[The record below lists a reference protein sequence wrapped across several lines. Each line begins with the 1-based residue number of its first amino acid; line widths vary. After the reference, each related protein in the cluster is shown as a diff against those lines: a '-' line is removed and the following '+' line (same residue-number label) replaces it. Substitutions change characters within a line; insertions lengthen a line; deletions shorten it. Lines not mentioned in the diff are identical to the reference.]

1 MDTSLSQMDRISELE
16 VKTWID
22 LIADLD
28 EDVTETK
35 LIRRGEADE
44 DSIEEPLPSLTTS
57 ANASMDEE
65 SLQANN
71 QLPTIEPEIIDE
83 DIIDGNLEQITIEPQ
98 MREND
103 SGWCWIGGIL
113 GQGSNTLEATKH
125 ALSLLNS
132 R

>member
-1 MDTSLSQMDRISELE
+1 MSQMERICDLE
-16 VKTWID
+16 VKTWRE

-44 DSIEEPLPSLTTS
+44 DSIEEPAPSLPTS
-57 ANASMDEE
+57 ANVSMDEE
-65 SLQANN
+65 CPQTNN
-71 QLPTIEPEIIDE
+71 QLPIIEPEIIDK
-83 DIIDGNLEQITIEPQ
+83 DITDGNLEQITIEPQ

-113 GQGSNTLEATKH
+113 GQGSDTLEATKH

-132 R
+132 RYL